1 MLVYR
6 EVYWTLN
13 IMWELKEERM
23 AELRECVVN
32 QTTKNWEKI
41 YLWKLNHT
49 WFEKIYTFLFSSTRG
64 FQQPSTATKLHLAHN
79 LCPLPFTFDARTTF
93 LFSDMTADFMKKSRW
108 SLESKT
114 IFLCRI
120 KQVTAFMNIFNI
132 SNLTLTLDE
141 PRPKPPK

>member
-1 MLVYR
+1 M
-6 EVYWTLN
+6 
-13 IMWELKEERM
+13 KEERM

-108 SLESKT
+108 SLETKT
-114 IFLCRI
+114 IFYVESNKWLPLWTFLTFR
-120 KQVTAFMNIFNI
+120 